1 MLDNIRA
8 DKQKALLSG
17 IRDLR
22 FIYLF
27 VGLVWTIVLAILYL
41 QTPEFLQAIERQ
53 WFDHLLRATSAG
65 TPPSHCVV
73 VAIDEK
79 SLESFGQ
86 WPWPRYRI
94 ALLLEKIRRM
104 NPRVVGIDILFAE
117 PDRSSLI
124 HIQKTLKRD
133 LNLDIGFTGVPEG
146 LLDHDR
152 ILADILAKGPF
163 VLGYYCWMKP
173 DGALNPKSCPVHP
186 ISIARKTAPFDPNG
200 TPALPSASCMVCNL
214 DILTRAAASS
224 GFVHVIPD
232 PDGLIRRIPLL
243 MKWDREVLPSFVLAV
258 LAQAEHRNQVIW
270 RNDSTSGF
278 LLRLAD
284 IDIPVDAAAQMG
296 IRYRNTAH
304 RIPLIS
310 AADILSDMVNPEVIS
325 GKRVFVGTTAAGLM
339 DTIATPVDPVFSG
352 VELHATVAENILSRY
367 FWSRPAWVRLLEMV
381 VFIAIVLVIGFMV
394 GKKGFLW
401 GASGTIVLLVVLWM
415 GSSWAMERHGLY
427 VSPLFPMLSAGFS
440 FVGFMS
446 IRFVRESYW
455 KTYFQSAFVKTAIQA
470 QRFRS
475 DKEAADLA
483 SRHKSDFLAHMSH
496 EIRTPMNAI
505 LGIAEVLSETDL
517 DAQQRQYLQTL
528 YQSGEILLNIINDIL
543 DLSKIEAG
551 QIRLETIAFDL
562 RNLFQDTV
570 EVMRV
575 QARQKGIPI
584 LLDVDSGLPGIWMGD
599 PTRVRQIVVNLIGNA
614 IKFTDTGNIRV
625 NVSPR
630 DPQNLEAGIV
640 FQVADTGIGIAPE
653 RRDEIFSP
661 FLQED
666 VSTTRK
672 YGGTGLGLTICRRL
686 AELMGGTIRV
696 ESELGKGSTFIVD
709 LPLQVGREASMDSM
723 ADRKPASHGLGES
736 SKGKVSMS
744 GLRVLLAEDVAVNR
758 RVVELYLKDT
768 GLELHSVENG
778 KEALDRHRAE
788 TFDVILMDMEMPVMD
803 GLEATAAIR
812 EWEAEQ
818 GRPSVPIVALT
829 AHAFEEKRQQ
839 CFEAGCTHYLTKPV
853 KKADLI
859 DLLHRIFQDT
869 GRLRPSE
876 DISTENHS

>member
-1 MLDNIRA
+1 
-8 DKQKALLSG
+8 
-17 IRDLR
+17 
-22 FIYLF
+22 
-27 VGLVWTIVLAILYL
+27 
-41 QTPEFLQAIERQ
+41 
-53 WFDHLLRATSAG
+53 
-65 TPPSHCVV
+65 
-73 VAIDEK
+73 
-79 SLESFGQ
+79 
-86 WPWPRYRI
+86 
-94 ALLLEKIRRM
+94 
-104 NPRVVGIDILFAE
+104 
-117 PDRSSLI
+117 
-124 HIQKTLKRD
+124 
-133 LNLDIGFTGVPEG
+133 
-146 LLDHDR
+146 
-152 ILADILAKGPF
+152 
-163 VLGYYCWMKP
+163 
-173 DGALNPKSCPVHP
+173 
-186 ISIARKTAPFDPNG
+186 
-200 TPALPSASCMVCNL
+200 MVCNL
-214 DILTRAAASS
+214 DILTHAAASS
-224 GFVHVIPD
+224 GFVHVLPD

-243 MKWDREVLPSFVLAV
+243 MQRDQEVLPSFVLAM

-270 RNDSTSGF
+270 RNDSASGF

-284 IDIPVDAAAQMG
+284 IDIPVDAASQLG

-304 RIPLIS
+304 RIPHIS
-310 AADILSDMVNPEVIS
+310 AADILSDGVNPDVIS

-367 FWSRPAWVRLLEMV
+367 FWTRPAWVRLLEMV
-381 VFIAIVLVIGFMV
+381 VLVAIVLVTGLLV
-394 GKKGFLW
+394 GRKGILW
-401 GASGTIVLLVVLWM
+401 GGSATILLIVLLRI

-427 VSPLFPMLSAGFS
+427 VSPLFPMLSAGCS

-528 YQSGEILLNIINDIL
+528 YQSGEILLDIINDIL

-551 QIRLETIAFDL
+551 RIRLETIAFDL
-562 RNLFQDTV
+562 RKLFLDTV

-575 QARQKGIPI
+575 RAWQKGVPI
-584 LLDVDSGLPGIWMGD
+584 LLDIDPGVPLIWMGD
-599 PTRVRQIVVNLIGNA
+599 PTRVRQILVNLIGNA

-630 DPQNLEAGIV
+630 NPENRNAGFLV
-640 FQVADTGIGIAPE
+640 QVADTGIGIAPE
-653 RRDEIFSP
+653 KRDEIFSP
-661 FLQED
+661 FSQED

-686 AELMGGTIRV
+686 AELMGGSIRV
-696 ESELGKGSTFIVD
+696 ESELGQGSTFIVD
-709 LPLQVGREASMDSM
+709 LPLQVGHEASLDG
-723 ADRKPASHGLGES
+723 ATDLKAEVHGFGKS
-736 SKGKVSMS
+736 SKGKVSLS

-788 TFDVILMDMEMPVMD
+788 TYDVILMDMEMPVMD

-812 EWEAEQ
+812 EWEAEEA
-818 GRPSVPIVALT
+818 RHAVPIVALT

-859 DLLHRIFQDT
+859 DLLHRIYQDT
-869 GRLRPSE
+869 DRLHRSE
-876 DISTENHS
+876 NISTENPS